1 MTVTWRVI
9 EVSQSLQVYHL
20 KLDNR
25 KFNLSVSSPLRLS
38 DFHVNK
44 QNALQR
50 NNKCICVNHEVLEY
64 NLIKTTKKWQ
74 QILADKVK
82 KIVLSAQ
89 LWLKTKSYHNESN
102 SGLSM
107 RLSNSWGVPW
117 TRRHVCKHSG
127 NSRFR
132 NKCCSGSVSTHCH
145 SHCHFEIN
153 QLHLS
158 LFAFFS
164 RDITKW
170 CRSFLNLMVVGD

>member
-20 KLDNR
+20 KLDNM
-25 KFNLSVSSPLRLS
+25 KFNLSVSSPLLLS

-82 KIVLSAQ
+82 KNCAQ
-89 LWLKTKSYHNESN
+89 RTIMIK
-102 SGLSM
+102 
-107 RLSNSWGVPW
+107 
-117 TRRHVCKHSG
+117 
-127 NSRFR
+127 
-132 NKCCSGSVSTHCH
+132 NKIISQRVKLRVVNA
-145 SHCHFEIN
+145 FVK
-153 QLHLS
+153 QLGC
-158 LFAFFS
+158 
-164 RDITKW
+164 TV
-170 CRSFLNLMVVGD
+170 N